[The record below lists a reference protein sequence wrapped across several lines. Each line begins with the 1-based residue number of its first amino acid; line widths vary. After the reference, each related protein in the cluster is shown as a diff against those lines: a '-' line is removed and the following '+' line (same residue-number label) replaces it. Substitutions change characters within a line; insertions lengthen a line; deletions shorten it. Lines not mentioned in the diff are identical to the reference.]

1 MKTESSCLSKN
12 FRINFDL
19 EINFLQYFQMIA
31 AIPSEIKCSAY
42 KTQITPDDLFK
53 MEDILQLTKN
63 FSLSLVKMSC
73 KHYYK
78 LFNENCIIVPTGVKA
93 WEQLFPESFVSW
105 KANFQKIYK
114 IIKDNKLR
122 QFLFKLL
129 HRITVT
135 KRELKRFKITVDDQC
150 FLCSSKDSIFHT
162 FLDCPT
168 TSSIYTDIV
177 KWFNNVSNLKLTPPN
192 EQILFHIKE
201 QKCKLTNAQERR
213 LDILLLYTK
222 YYLYTCKT
230 LSKTPNFVELQRKIE
245 WLWKLL

>member
-1 MKTESSCLSKN
+1 
-12 FRINFDL
+12 
-19 EINFLQYFQMIA
+19 MIG

-42 KTQITPDDLFK
+42 KAQITPDDLFK
-53 MEDILQLTKN
+53 MEEILQLTKN
-63 FSLSLVKMSC
+63 PSLSLAKMSC

-93 WEQLFPESFVSW
+93 REQLFPDSFVSW
-105 KANFQKIYK
+105 KANFEKIYK
-114 IIKDNKLR
+114 ITKDNKLR

-150 FLCSSKDSIFHT
+150 SSLCSSQDSILHI
-162 FLDCPT
+162 FLDCST
-168 TSSIYTDIV
+168 TSSFYNDIV

-201 QKCKLTNAQERR
+201 EKCKLTNAQERR
-213 LDILLLYTK
+213 LDMLLLYT
-222 YYLYTCKT
+222 
-230 LSKTPNFVELQRKIE
+230 
-245 WLWKLL
+245 

>member
-1 MKTESSCLSKN
+1 MLEYFQELVNMYDLDQRRKFVLWNNREIKIEGKTLFWKTWFEKGIFLVQDLLNEDGKFLSLQEFQDK
-12 FRINFDL
+12 FDL

-63 FSLSLVKMSC
+63 PSLSLAKMRC

-93 WEQLFPESFVSW
+93 WEQLFPDSFVSW

-114 IIKDNKLR
+114 ITKDNKLR

-129 HRITVT
+129 HRITG
-135 KRELKRFKITVDDQC
+135 
-150 FLCSSKDSIFHT
+150 
-162 FLDCPT
+162 
-168 TSSIYTDIV
+168 Y
-177 KWFNNVSNLKLTPPN
+177 
-192 EQILFHIKE
+192 
-201 QKCKLTNAQERR
+201 
-213 LDILLLYTK
+213 
-222 YYLYTCKT
+222 
-230 LSKTPNFVELQRKIE
+230 
-245 WLWKLL
+245 